1 MQTDNF
7 DAPEFTD
14 EQLRTALK
22 CIGRDARQA
31 AFAVG
36 RPILI
41 IRNAQLVEL
50 HADGTERV
58 VGPVSSETDSTPT
71 NYGR

>member
-1 MQTDNF
+1 MQPDNI

-14 EQLRTALK
+14 EQLRTALR

-36 RPILI
+36 RPVLI
-41 IRNAQLVEL
+41 VRDGWLVEL
-50 HADGTERV
+50 HRDGTERV
-58 VGPVSSETDSTPT
+58 VGPVRPETGLNPKE
-71 NYGR
+71 R

>member
-1 MQTDNF
+1 MKTDNI

-22 CIGRDARQA
+22 RIGRDARQA

-41 IRNAQLVEL
+41 IRDAQLIEM

-58 VGPVSSETDSTPT
+58 VGPVRPEPGSVPNE
-71 NYGR
+71 